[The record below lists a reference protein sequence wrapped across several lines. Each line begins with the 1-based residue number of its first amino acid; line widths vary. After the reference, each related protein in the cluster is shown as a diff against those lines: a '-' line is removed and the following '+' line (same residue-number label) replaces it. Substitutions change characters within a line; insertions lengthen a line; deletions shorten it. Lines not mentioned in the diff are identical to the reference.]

1 MKTIILSGRTR
12 LIVFFIILC
21 FAGAFLLQ
29 IPAAYKDNKAVPF
42 IDALFTSVSA
52 VCVTG
57 LSTVDMAVYSRLGF
71 IIIMFLIE
79 LGGLGII
86 TFISIFTAF
95 PSRKVSLVNRWV
107 VREFSID
114 DVENNPRH
122 IVKNILR
129 YTLTIQFIGFLCL
142 MPILKSYGIKT
153 FIFDS
158 LFLAVSAFCNAGFS
172 VYSDSLMRFGNSI
185 ALNTVMISLII
196 LGGIGFI
203 VLQNVLQ
210 TIHKRKKHLSMHTK
224 MVLLST
230 GFLIVLGTIVFIS
243 TEFSKAFV
251 DLPAHKKISAAIF
264 QAVTPRTCGFE
275 TIPQVQL
282 SHASRLFTILLMFI
296 GGSPA
301 SIAGGIKTTTFFTA
315 LLYSLRGD
323 EKTGTVVFFKRTIDA
338 ETINKSIIIIVKS
351 VLIVFLALLFLS
363 VTEATRLTN
372 SEIDIMDL
380 LFETVSAFGTV
391 GLSLGIT
398 ADLSFWGKIIIIL
411 TMFTGRTALASMM
424 LVLPGTLKKRQFVE
438 YPEEAVLIG

>member
-1 MKTIILSGRTR
+1 MKTMMFSGRTR
-12 LIVFFIILC
+12 LIVFFIVLC
-21 FAGAFLLQ
+21 FVGAFLLQ
-29 IPAAYKDNKAVPF
+29 IPNAYKGGKVVPF

-71 IIIMFLIE
+71 VIIMVLIE

-86 TFISIFTAF
+86 TFISIFTSS
-95 PSRKVSLVNRWV
+95 PSRKVSLVNRRV

-142 MPILKSYGIKT
+142 MPILKNHGIET
-153 FIFDS
+153 FVFDS

-172 VYSDSLMRFGNSI
+172 VYSDSLIRFGNSI
-185 ALNTVMISLII
+185 ALNTVIMSLII

-210 TIHKRKKHLSMHTK
+210 TIRKRKKRLSLHTK
-224 MVLLST
+224 MVLLCS
-230 GFLIVLGTIVFIS
+230 GFLILSGVFVFS
-243 TEFSKAFV
+243 GVEFSQAFA
-251 DLPAHKKISAAIF
+251 DLPLHKKISAAFF

-275 TIPQVQL
+275 TVPQAQF
-282 SHASRLFTILLMFI
+282 SYASRLFTVLLMFI

-323 EKTGTVVFFKRTIDA
+323 EKTGTVVFFRRTLA
-338 ETINKSIIIIVKS
+338 TETINKSIIIIVKS
-351 VLIVFLALLFLS
+351 VLIVFLATLLLS
-363 VTEATRLTN
+363 VVEAPQLKNATMN
-372 SEIDIMDL
+372 IMDL
-380 LFETVSAFGTV
+380 VFETVSAFGTV

-398 ADLSFWGKIIIIL
+398 GDLDFWSKIIIIV
-411 TMFTGRTALASMM
+411 TMFTGRTALAAMM
-424 LVLPGTLKKRQFVE
+424 LVLPGTLRKRQFVE

>member
-1 MKTIILSGRTR
+1 MIFSGRTR
-12 LIVFFIILC
+12 LIVFFIVLC
-21 FAGAFLLQ
+21 VAGSFLLQ
-29 IPAAYKDNKAVPF
+29 IPSAYKGGKAVPY

-71 IIIMFLIE
+71 IIIMLLIE

-86 TFISIFTAF
+86 TFISIVT
-95 PSRKVSLVNRWV
+95 SSTSHKVSLVNRRV
-107 VREFSID
+107 VKEFSID
-114 DVENNPRH
+114 DVENDPRH

-142 MPILKSYGIKT
+142 MPILESHGIET

-172 VYSDSLMRFGNSI
+172 IYSDSLIRFGNSI
-185 ALNTVMISLII
+185 ALNTVIMSLII

-210 TIHKRKKHLSMHTK
+210 TLRKKKKRLSLHSK
-224 MVLLST
+224 MVLLCS
-230 GFLIVLGTIVFIS
+230 GILIGLGVFIFS
-243 TEFSKAFV
+243 VAEFSQAFA
-251 DLPAHKKISAAIF
+251 DLPLHKKISAAFF
-264 QAVTPRTCGFE
+264 QSITPRTCGFE
-275 TIPQVQL
+275 TVAQTQF
-282 SHASRLFTILLMFI
+282 SYASRLFTVLLMFI

-315 LLYSLRGD
+315 LLYSLKGD
-323 EKTGTVVFFKRTIDA
+323 EKTGTVIFFNRTLDA

-351 VLIVFLALLFLS
+351 VLVVFLAALLLS
-363 VTEATRLTN
+363 IAEASQLKNNTLGM
-372 SEIDIMDL
+372 MDL
-380 LFETVSAFGTV
+380 VFESVSAFGTV

-398 ADLSFWGKIIIIL
+398 GNLSFWSKVIIIV
-411 TMFTGRTALASMM
+411 TMFAGRTALAAMM
-424 LVLPGTLKKRQFVE
+424 LVLPGTLRKRQFVE